1 MRLEYMALKGLVQ
14 LVEKD
19 IAESK
24 YSENYNEAL
33 RALVKA
39 LRDVMRFM

>member
-1 MRLEYMALKGLVQ
+1 MRLSYMALKGLAA
-14 LVEKD
+14 LIERD
-19 IAESK
+19 LAESK
-24 YSENYNEAL
+24 CSENYNDAL

>member
-1 MRLEYMALKGLVQ
+1 MRLSYMALKGLVA
-14 LVEKD
+14 LIESD
-19 IAESK
+19 LSESK